1 MTATSALW
9 LFPLIA
15 AGGVLQAMGGPMN
28 NALRVSLV
36 NPWLATLV
44 SFALIVPV
52 FLLIAAVFIRPL
64 PSVAGLSSMPW
75 WAPLGG
81 IVGAVAVVAGL
92 LFIGTIGA
100 GTYAALTVSAN
111 LLSSIVIDHY
121 GWFGIAP
128 HSITP
133 SAQSVLSYLWSAS
146 FWSLLARRRTFN
158 ADMRRSPGPAFSAPL
173 HASTLA
179 WAWIVSEARG
189 VAQAV
194 RGQALDAYL
203 GASLIERPAV
213 LTERKKPTLPGGEI
227 NALGPWS
234 ALDHHMLAPQRGCL
248 AESQTAVAEDQGSAS
263 RIALSP
269 LPTSRIR
276 RGPGI
281 CVRNVHPGGF
291 SAENAGVRRT
301 CRWRSI
307 RAPRV

>member
-133 SAQSVLSYLWSAS
+133 LRAIGAVVLVV
-146 FWSLLARRRTFN
+146 
-158 ADMRRSPGPAFSAPL
+158 G
-173 HASTLA
+173 
-179 WAWIVSEARG
+179 
-189 VAQAV
+189 
-194 RGQALDAYL
+194 
-203 GASLIERPAV
+203 AV
-213 LTERKKPTLPGGEI
+213 L
-227 NALGPWS
+227 
-234 ALDHHMLAPQRGCL
+234 
-248 AESQTAVAEDQGSAS
+248 V
-263 RIALSP
+263 
-269 LPTSRIR
+269 TS
-276 RGPGI
+276 
-281 CVRNVHPGGF
+281 
-291 SAENAGVRRT
+291 S
-301 CRWRSI
+301 
-307 RAPRV
+307 